1 MVVIELK
8 ILLKCYKDSLD
19 ANLGDCVAHS
29 TNIVD
34 FLICLHTTL
43 NSKPNLWSVSRSIM
57 L

>member
-8 ILLKCYKDSLD
+8 ILLKCCKDSLD
-19 ANLGDCVAHS
+19 ACRGDYVAHS

-34 FLICLHTTL
+34 FLICLHMTL